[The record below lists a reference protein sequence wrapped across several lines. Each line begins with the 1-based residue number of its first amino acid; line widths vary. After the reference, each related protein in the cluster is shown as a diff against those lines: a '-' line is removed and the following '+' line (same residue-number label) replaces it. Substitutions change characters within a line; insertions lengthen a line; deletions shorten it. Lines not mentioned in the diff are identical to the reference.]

1 MKPSPARAPYSLLAN
16 HHSAAT
22 DSKVTQGRE
31 LTSVKISERLVN
43 LSQGTG
49 ACLALA
55 GEAAV
60 QTTGAGHQDIVSGG

>member
-1 MKPSPARAPYSLLAN
+1 MKPGPSLPGPSLLAN
-16 HHSAAT
+16 HHSVAT
-22 DSKVTQGRE
+22 DSKITQGRE
-31 LTSVKISERLVN
+31 LTCVKISERLVN